1 MDRLVSSGLENRIGS
16 NCLKWDGL
24 KGIFGN
30 ENLIAMW
37 VADMDFK
44 TPQPVIDALKERVEH
59 GIFGYHMP
67 PDSYYEAF
75 INWEREKHGYD
86 VKREWIR
93 FSPGVV
99 PALFWFINILT
110 NPGDS
115 CIVMGPVYYPFHHA
129 IEENNRRLIFNN
141 LKNDK
146 GIYTIDFESF
156 DKDIIENK
164 VKLFILS
171 SPHNPVGRVWTKEEL
186 KKVLDICKANNVFV
200 LADEIHQD
208 IIIGDK
214 KQIPAATVGNY
225 DDILV
230 TLTAATKTFNLA
242 SCQNSFVIIP
252 DNKIREKFD
261 KYFKSIGGDSGNVF
275 GYIAVEAAY
284 RYGEEWLNEILTKI
298 KENYEYTREV
308 LSKHLPH
315 VVISPLEG
323 TYLAWYDFSYYINE
337 KEIKSFFQD
346 KCNLAVDYGSWFGE
360 SGKGHIRIN
369 LATERKIVE
378 EAMNNII
385 NQLLLR
391 IQ

>member
-1 MDRLVSSGLENRIGS
+1 M
-16 NCLKWDGL
+16 
-24 KGIFGN
+24 
-30 ENLIAMW
+30 
-37 VADMDFK
+37 
-44 TPQPVIDALKERVEH
+44 
-59 GIFGYHMP
+59 
-67 PDSYYEAF
+67 
-75 INWEREKHGYD
+75 
-86 VKREWIR
+86 
-93 FSPGVV
+93 V

-156 DKDIIENK
+156 EKDIIENK

-360 SGKGHIRIN
+360 GGKGHIRIN

-385 NQLLLR
+385 NQLLWR
-391 IQ
+391 RQ

>member
-24 KGIFGN
+24 KSRFGN

-129 IEENNRRLIFNN
+129 IEEKNRRLIFNN

-156 DKDIIENK
+156 EKDIIENK

-337 KEIKSFFQD
+337 KDIKSFFQD
-346 KCNLAVDYGSWFGE
+346 KCNLAVDYGSWFEE

-385 NQLLLR
+385 NQLLWR
-391 IQ
+391 RQ

>member
-24 KGIFGN
+24 KSRFGN

-156 DKDIIENK
+156 EKDIIENK

-284 RYGEEWLNEILTKI
+284 RYGEEWLNEILAKI
-298 KENYEYTREV
+298 KENYEYTRKI
-308 LSKHLPH
+308 LLKHLPH

-346 KCNLAVDYGSWFGE
+346 KCNLAVDYGSWFGVG
-360 SGKGHIRIN
+360 GKGHIRIN

-385 NQLLLR
+385 NQLLWR
-391 IQ
+391 RQ

>member
-24 KGIFGN
+24 KSRFGN

-156 DKDIIENK
+156 EKDIIENK

-200 LADEIHQD
+200 LADEIHQG

-261 KYFKSIGGDSGNVF
+261 EYFKSIGGDYGNVF

-284 RYGEEWLNEILTKI
+284 RYGEEWLNEILAKI
-298 KENYEYTREV
+298 KENYEYTRKI
-308 LSKHLPH
+308 LLKHLPH

-360 SGKGHIRIN
+360 GGKGHIRIN

>member
-1 MDRLVSSGLENRIGS
+1 MNRLVKCGLENRIGS
-16 NCLKWDGL
+16 HCLKWDGL
-24 KGIFGN
+24 RERFGN
-30 ENLIAMW
+30 EDLIAMW

-59 GIFGYHMP
+59 GIFGYHMI
-67 PDSYYEAF
+67 PDSYYESF
-75 INWEREKHGYD
+75 INWEKEKHGYD

-129 IEENNRRLIFNN
+129 IEENNRKLIFNN
-141 LKNDK
+141 LKNNN

-156 DKDIIENK
+156 ERDIIENK

-186 KKVLDICKANNVFV
+186 KKALDICKANNVFV

-214 KQIPAATVGNY
+214 KQIPAATVGDY
-225 DDILV
+225 DNILV

-242 SCQNSFVIIP
+242 ACQNSFVIIP
-252 DNKIREKFD
+252 DNKIRERFD
-261 KYFKSIGGDSGNVF
+261 EYFKSIGGDCGNIF

-284 RYGEEWLNEILTKI
+284 RYGEEWLNEILAKI
-298 KENYEYTREV
+298 KENYEYTKEI
-308 LSKHLPH
+308 LSMHLPH

-337 KEIKSFFQD
+337 KDIKNFFQY

-360 SGKGHIRIN
+360 AGKGHIRIN

-385 NQLLLR
+385 KQLL
-391 IQ
+391 

>member
-1 MDRLVSSGLENRIGS
+1 MNKLVNCGLENRFGT

-24 KGIFGN
+24 KSRFGN

-44 TPQPVIDALKERVEH
+44 APQPVIDALKERDNH
-59 GIFGYHMP
+59 GIFGYNII

-75 INWEREKHGYD
+75 INWEKEKHGYN
-86 VKREWIR
+86 VKKEWIR

-115 CIVMGPVYYPFHHA
+115 CIVMGPVYYPFHDA
-129 IEENNRRLIFNN
+129 IKENERKLIFNN
-141 LKNDK
+141 LKNDN
-146 GIYTIDFESF
+146 GIYTIDFEKF
-156 DKDIIENK
+156 EEDIIENQ

-171 SPHNPVGRVWTKEEL
+171 SPHNPIGRVWTKEEL
-186 KKVLDICKANNVFV
+186 KRVLDICKANDVFV

-214 KQIPAATVGNY
+214 KQIPAATIGNY

-242 SCQNSFVIIP
+242 SCQNSFVVIP
-252 DNKIREKFD
+252 NDEIREKFD
-261 KYFKSIGGDSGNVF
+261 KYYNSIGGDNGNVF

-284 RYGEEWLNEILTKI
+284 RYGEEWLKEILDKI
-298 KENYEYTREV
+298 RGNYEYTKSI
-308 LSKHLPH
+308 LSNHLPH
-315 VVISPLEG
+315 VVVSPLEG
-323 TYLAWYDFSYYINE
+323 TYLAWYDFSYYIEE
-337 KEIKSFFQD
+337 KDIKNFFQE
-346 KCNLAVDYGSWFGE
+346 KCNLAVDYGIWFGE
-360 SGKGHIRIN
+360 TGKGHVRIN

-378 EAMNNII
+378 GAMNNII
-385 NQLLLR
+385 RSLT
-391 IQ
+391 